1 MRAVAVILLMFVAF
15 GCDGSKPRETPSV
28 SAPKTEGPEAEEVRV
43 SKPAPPLFERH
54 AAEPAAQLDP
64 SQLPVEE
71 DFIEE
76 AEQRIG
82 KSAKLELELARLKRE
97 MLPSSE

>member
-1 MRAVAVILLMFVAF
+1 V
-15 GCDGSKPRETPSV
+15 
-28 SAPKTEGPEAEEVRV
+28 
-43 SKPAPPLFERH
+43 
-54 AAEPAAQLDP
+54 
-64 SQLPVEE
+64 PVEE